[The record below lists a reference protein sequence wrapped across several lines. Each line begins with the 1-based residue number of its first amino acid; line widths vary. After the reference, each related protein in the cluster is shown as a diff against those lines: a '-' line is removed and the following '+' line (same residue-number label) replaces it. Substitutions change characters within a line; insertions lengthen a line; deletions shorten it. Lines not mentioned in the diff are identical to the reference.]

1 MVHPQGGAFE
11 TTSEGLMLLFVLW
24 MAVGAIAGSLIGV
37 YHCSNLGQALPRFSN
52 PTYVSFC
59 GGVGALAGFLM
70 FVILARFFYGLPLF
84 LD

>member
-1 MVHPQGGAFE
+1 
-11 TTSEGLMLLFVLW
+11 MLLFVLW

-70 FVILARFFYGLPLF
+70 FVILARFFLRPASFFRLRHFPARTFGHAF
-84 LD
+84 